1 MPTFAP
7 PLLTRVP
14 MPRTKDF
21 NEAEVLEKALRTFWC
36 KGYEATTT
44 RDLAEAAGISYGSL
58 YHTYRD
64 KRTLFLAALDYYQQR
79 YVSPFLDMFNA
90 GGPPKQI
97 IRQFMLGTIEAD
109 LADPEGKGCFLV
121 QTTVTLA
128 AQDPEIAGRLKVVN
142 GQIQE
147 AYLALVE
154 RGKAAGEIDAGKDSL
169 ALAQFLMNTIT
180 GIHVGARGG
189 AGREA
194 LENIANVA
202 LSAL

>member
-1 MPTFAP
+1 
-7 PLLTRVP
+7 

-21 NEAEVLEKALRTFWC
+21 NETEVLEKALRTFWS
-36 KGYEATTT
+36 KGYEATST
-44 RDLAEAAGISYGSL
+44 RDLAEATGISYGSL
-58 YHTYRD
+58 YHSYRD
-64 KRTLFLAALDYYQQR
+64 KRTLFLAALDHYQQR
-79 YVSPFLDMFNA
+79 YVFPFLEMFKT
-90 GGPPKQI
+90 GGSPKAI
-97 IRQFMLGTIEAD
+97 IRQFVWGTIEAD
-109 LADPEGKGCFLV
+109 LADVEGKGCFLV
-121 QTTVTLA
+121 QTTVTFA
-128 AQDPEIAGRLKVVN
+128 AQDPEIAGKLKLVN
-142 GQIQE
+142 AQIQE

-154 RGKAAGEIDAGKDSL
+154 RAQAAGEIDASKDSL

>member
-1 MPTFAP
+1 
-7 PLLTRVP
+7 

-21 NEAEVLEKALRTFWC
+21 NETEVLEKALRTFWC

-44 RDLAEAAGISYGSL
+44 RDLARATGISYGSL
-58 YHTYRD
+58 YHSYRD

-79 YVSPFLDMFNA
+79 YVFPFLEMFKA
-90 GGPPKQI
+90 GGSPKEI
-97 IRQFMLGTIEAD
+97 IRQFVFGTIEAD
-109 LADPEGKGCFLV
+109 LADAEGKGCFLV
-121 QTTVTLA
+121 QTTVTFA
-128 AQDPEIAGRLKVVN
+128 AQDPEIAGKLRLVN

-147 AYLALVE
+147 TYLALVE
-154 RGKAAGEIDAGKDSL
+154 RAKAAGEIDPQKDSL
-169 ALAQFLMNTIT
+169 ALSQFLMNTIT

-194 LENIANVA
+194 LQNVANVA